1 MLIENWMKRQ
11 VHTVKPH
18 DSIRHARKLMEE
30 HRVNQ
35 LPVVAGGQLVG
46 IVTDRDLRDAFP
58 SVLEHHRRRLGAD
71 ANPDT
76 VPVEDLMSR
85 NVLTLGPQDTFEDAA
100 ALMRRERIGA
110 VPIVDGHRLVGIVAR
125 SDVLEAFGALAQ
137 LLRERSAERTL

>member
-11 VHTVKPH
+11 VHIVKPR

-30 HRVNQ
+30 HRINQ
-35 LPVVAGGQLVG
+35 LPVVTNGQLVG
-46 IVTDRDLRDAFP
+46 IITDRDLRDAFP
-58 SVLEHHRRRLGAD
+58 SVLEHRSRPLGAD

-85 NVLTLGPQDTFEDAA
+85 NVLTLGPQDTFEEAA

-110 VPIVDGHRLVGIVAR
+110 VPIV
-125 SDVLEAFGALAQ
+125 
-137 LLRERSAERTL
+137 